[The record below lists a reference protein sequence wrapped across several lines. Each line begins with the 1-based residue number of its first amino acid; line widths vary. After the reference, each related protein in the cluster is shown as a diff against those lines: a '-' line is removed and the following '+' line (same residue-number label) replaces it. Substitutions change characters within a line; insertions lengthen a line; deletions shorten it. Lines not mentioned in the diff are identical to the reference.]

1 MGNRTYL
8 IALLGIAVGTACQTM
23 RPIAADG
30 VTPVRFVYDGW
41 RLGATTDQI
50 RKNLGTP
57 THLRVREVPNRHVPE
72 QTDEI
77 RQLEYD
83 GLILT
88 IYKVGDEAQREL
100 PISIA
105 VTNPRYEIGW
115 GLNVGTTKEEVR
127 RVLGKASE
135 TTNCDSSRRNGDQA
149 AHPLPGDCGWLYSD
163 GDAGSEVIFWFEHER
178 VYRIDWSFYVD

>member
-1 MGNRTYL
+1 MRNKTYL
-8 IALLGIAVGTACQTM
+8 IALVVIAGSAACQTM
-23 RPIAADG
+23 RPIAADE
-30 VTPVRFVYDGW
+30 VTPARFIYDGW
-41 RLGATTDQI
+41 RLGTTTDEI
-50 RKNLGTP
+50 RNHLGAP
-57 THLRVREVPNRHVPE
+57 MHLRVREVPNRHAPE
-72 QTDEI
+72 QIDEI

-88 IYKVGDEAQREL
+88 IYKVNDEARREL

-105 VTNPRYEIGW
+105 VTNPRFAIGW

-135 TTNCDSSRRNGDQA
+135 TPNCESSRRNGNQI
-149 AHPLPGDCGWLYSD
+149 AHPLTGDCGWQYSD
-163 GDAGSEVIFWFEHER
+163 GEAGSEVIFWFEDDR